1 MEKIEKWGK
10 EKTFLEITTDILQMK
25 RVLEYNSDPMFHK
38 AKKKKKKRERETER
52 KRMNIVTYRLIV
64 FFIH

>member
-25 RVLEYNSDPMFHK
+25 RVLEYNSDPMFKK
-38 AKKKKKKRERETER
+38 AKKKKERETER

>member
-25 RVLEYNSDPMFHK
+25 RVLEYNSDPMFQK
-38 AKKKKKKRERETER
+38 AKKKKRERETER

-64 FFIH
+64 FVIH

>member
-25 RVLEYNSDPMFHK
+25 RVLEYNSDPMFQK
-38 AKKKKKKRERETER
+38 AKKKKKKKRERERERER
-52 KRMNIVTYRLIV
+52 KKE
-64 FFIH
+64 

>member
-25 RVLEYNSDPMFHK
+25 RVLEYNSDPMFQK
-38 AKKKKKKRERETER
+38 AKKKKERERQREKE
-52 KRMNIVTYRLIV
+52 
-64 FFIH
+64 

>member
-25 RVLEYNSDPMFHK
+25 RVLEYNSDPMFQK
-38 AKKKKKKRERETER
+38 AKKKKERETER